1 MVRSAGQEIIVIEKE
16 VVIYNAQ
23 VEGACHRTRV
33 SQDAEGAR
41 GRHGQEPLLCFL
53 WEGIGEAG

>member
-16 VVIYNAQ
+16 VVIYNAH
-23 VEGACHRTRV
+23 VEGAWQV